1 MNSTRCAQCGL
12 VYWSTAPNCKRC
24 GLPTPGASVG
34 ASDEVSTE
42 TSHESSYTE
51 TYAETP
57 QYSAMSPMQVMNFH
71 EDPEK
76 EKLLK
81 NLRRDAQFFYFVGGL
96 QCFVWF
102 FMGQLLI
109 VDGLLNIGLS
119 FIAHKYKSRVAA
131 ILLMLLMI
139 LGVLIGALVFALT
152 GMSKTPLLPIVLL
165 VRLAT
170 SIRMVYSTFKL
181 NGYSEAEV
189 VRVLPPP
196 PPSFYPQSAPYQGSA
211 PQWAPPAH
219 SAQLQPSAE

>member
-1 MNSTRCAQCGL
+1 MNSTKCAQCGL

-24 GLPTPGASVG
+24 GLPTPGALDG
-34 ASDEVSTE
+34 ASDAASNQA
-42 TSHESSYTE
+42 SHESSYAE

-57 QYSAMSPMQVMNFH
+57 QYTAMSPMEVMNFH
-71 EDPEK
+71 DDPVR

-102 FMGQLLI
+102 FMGRLLI

-119 FIAHKYKSRVAA
+119 FIAHKYKSRAAA
-131 ILLMLLMI
+131 ILLMLLMV
-139 LGVLIGALVFALT
+139 LGVLIGALALALT

-181 NGYSEAEV
+181 KGYSEAEV

-196 PPSFYPQSAPYQGSA
+196 PPSFHPESAPYPESA
-211 PQWAPPAH
+211 PQWAPPAQ
-219 SAQLQPSAE
+219 SAQWQPSAE